1 MLQKSDHGIEQ
12 NDKEKNAR
20 VGQFRPVSRHER
32 KHRGQQGG
40 KNEDDRHEIG
50 KLRKKQ
56 EELAALFPL
65 LQRVPPVLRKP
76 TLRLR
81 LGKPAL
87 AACRLCKY
95 FLFAPAV
102 LFHSGMV

>member
-1 MLQKSDHGIEQ
+1 M
-12 NDKEKNAR
+12 
-20 VGQFRPVSRHER
+20 PVSASSVLSPVTNASTADKQR
-32 KHRGQQGG
+32 G

-65 LQRVPPVLRKP
+65 LQRVPPVLCKP